1 MSCSVRSIAP
11 RVYARPVRVNP
22 SSRQRLRYAP
32 PPGAPD
38 KHQVI
43 VAGRAALA
51 RSRLEHAPR
60 SLARGLGL
68 GRGGEGFDRM
78 RQQVTLHAERP
89 ALREELELRG
99 ALHALGDHLQPETM

>member
-22 SSRQRLRYAP
+22 SNGRRLRYAT

-38 KHQVI
+38 KHQMI

-51 RSRLEHAPR
+51 RRRLEHAPCT
-60 SLARGLGL
+60 LARGLGL
-68 GRGGEGFDRM
+68 GGRREGLDRL
-78 RQQVTLHAERP
+78 RQQVALHAERP

-99 ALHALGDHLQPETM
+99 ALHAL